1 MKNLISLL
9 FIGCIFLIASIG
21 WGEELYNYGK
31 VWKSWS
37 DYERIIFLWGY
48 QDGVEAGGSKLL
60 VAYEEAIRTFNILN
74 ESKDSSEAKGE
85 KIDEVLRE
93 IFQPFGAG
101 VEKKIIIDIMNDLY
115 KDSSNT
121 YITFPMIVNIAK
133 KKLEGK
139 KAEDDLRNV
148 RGYQKMVNKL
158 LREMENEN

>member
-37 DYERIIFLWGY
+37 DYERIIYLWGY
-48 QDGVEAGGSKLL
+48 KEGVEEGGLKFL
-60 VAYEEAIRTFNILN
+60 VAYEEAIKTFNILN
-74 ESKDSSEAKGE
+74 KGKDSSGTKGE
-85 KIDEVLRE
+85 KNGEVSTE
-93 IFQPFGAG
+93 ILQPFGAG
-101 VEKKIIIDIMNDLY
+101 VEKKVIIDIMNDLY

-121 YITFPMIVNIAK
+121 YITFPMIVDIAK

-139 KAEDDLRNV
+139 KVEDDLRNA
-148 RGYQKMVNKL
+148 RGYQKRANKL
-158 LREMENEN
+158 LREMEDKN

>member
-21 WGEELYNYGK
+21 WGEELYKYGK
-31 VWKSWS
+31 IWKSWS
-37 DYERIIFLWGY
+37 DYKRIIFLQGY
-48 QDGVEAGGSKLL
+48 QDGVEEGGSKLL

-101 VEKKIIIDIMNDLY
+101 VEKKVIIDIMNDLY

-121 YITFPMIVNIAK
+121 YITFPMIVDIAK
-133 KKLEGK
+133 NKLEGK
-139 KAEDDLRNV
+139 KVEDDLRNA